1 MTLRRHRALLAALGL
16 SLARAATA
24 RAQMPEQTPAPMP
37 AQMPEQ
43 TPAPMRAQLPEQMP
57 APVPA
62 QFPAQMPTPMPAQT
76 PTQLIEVTPEPP
88 LRPPIWEITAGVR
101 TVFIKD
107 PGFDPF
113 SSNDGFVQF
122 SLSGTRAI
130 VRNDR
135 LAFVAGIG
143 LDVGSSSATAR
154 NAPSSLSLTRLS
166 ALAEGRYQPW
176 QRFYLFARLAPGLLH
191 GTATI
196 DDGAS
201 PAGSELTA
209 SFDTFSLDAG
219 AGAAFCLSPVGAAHI
234 GVWLVADGGYGW
246 APTEHLLLA
255 PTLGADQNKA
265 GTLDLGTL
273 APRGGFFRIA
283 LALGF

>member
-1 MTLRRHRALLAALGL
+1 MTLRRHRALLATLGL
-16 SLARAATA
+16 SLAGAASA
-24 RAQMPEQTPAPMP
+24 RAQMPEQMPAPAPAPLPAPTPEQMPAQFPAPMPAQFPAPMPAPMP
-37 AQMPEQ
+37 AQMP
-43 TPAPMRAQLPEQMP
+43 AQLLEETAEP
-57 APVPA
+57 A
-62 QFPAQMPTPMPAQT
+62 
-76 PTQLIEVTPEPP
+76 
-88 LRPPIWEITAGVR
+88 LRPPIWEVTAGVR
-101 TVFIKD
+101 TFFIKD

-122 SLSGTRAI
+122 ALSGTRAI

-135 LAFVAGIG
+135 LAFVAGVG
-143 LDVGSSSATAR
+143 LDVGSSSASAR

-196 DDGAS
+196 DDGAA

-209 SFDTFSLDAG
+209 SFDAFSLDAG
-219 AGAAFCLSPVGAAHI
+219 VGAAFCLSPVGAARV

-246 APTEHLLLA
+246 APSEHLLLA